1 MVQTSATLATND
13 ITVTLLFGAGANPAF
28 IQTEDTLTSTEALV
42 YAPSGGVPAGVYQVQ
57 ICQTTSTNGVPQ
69 MAPFTY
75 NGTFTTDDTP
85 QPGGGGAAPPPFGS
99 IPAAAPDS
107 GPQIG
112 FENFIAPGVLVPV
125 TTTSAGGQVNSVEW
139 MGRNAGEP
147 SIGNNWLTNVT
158 AFFSDLQ
165 TLFVTFN
172 NSCSP
177 TGRNDTWVN
186 RPAPTAQSIDS
197 DPIGFT
203 DRQTGRTFS
212 GQLTLL
218 SPTCKTSFT
227 DSDGLPTVTNPAGW
241 TPTQGSG
248 IASGVDHET
257 IGDQWERTGGQV
269 SIVDA
274 LFDQLASADDS

>member
-1 MVQTSATLATND
+1 MKKIASSIKARVTLGTLFVLSSILLLCAIPLLAGPHASVHTRAQKPSVPNLPSPPIPFSGTYDPNVYPCASPKNGPFTVPIGQTRIVVQTSATLATND

-28 IQTEDTLTSTEALV
+28 VQTEDTLTSTEALV

-99 IPAAAPDS
+99 IPAAVPDS

-147 SIGNNWLTNVT
+147 SIGNNWLTDVT
-158 AFFSDLQ
+158 AFFSDL
-165 TLFVTFN
+165 
-172 NSCSP
+172 
-177 TGRNDTWVN
+177 
-186 RPAPTAQSIDS
+186 
-197 DPIGFT
+197 
-203 DRQTGRTFS
+203 
-212 GQLTLL
+212 
-218 SPTCKTSFT
+218 
-227 DSDGLPTVTNPAGW
+227 
-241 TPTQGSG
+241 
-248 IASGVDHET
+248 
-257 IGDQWERTGGQV
+257 
-269 SIVDA
+269 
-274 LFDQLASADDS
+274 